1 MCVLYLEISEIKVDR
16 FDFPE
21 NLNFFFTVIKEITY
35 KYHQQETGGSAK
47 GVLWSTKPKAEGTAL
62 EIPMLRVMRQLG
74 WEGSLGENGS
84 CVCMAESPSCPPKT
98 VTLLTGYTPMQNQT
112 FLKLG

>member
-1 MCVLYLEISEIKVDR
+1 MLEISEIKVDR

-21 NLNFFFTVIKEITY
+21 NLKFFFFIVIKEITY
-35 KYHQQETGGSAK
+35 KYHQQETEGSAK

-62 EIPMLRVMRQLG
+62 EIPMLHVMRQLG

-84 CVCMAESPSCPPKT
+84 ICMY
-98 VTLLTGYTPMQNQT
+98 G
-112 FLKLG
+112 